1 MTNLICQRNVPQ
13 DAVALGES
21 NGAFSN
27 EVTVKI
33 TGQELKS
40 GILSEA
46 NLDKVYI
53 VPSKIQS
60 KQLAKL
66 RAKLNKRSGRP

>member
-1 MTNLICQRNVPQ
+1 MSNLVCQRNVPQ
-13 DAVALGES
+13 DAVTLGES

-33 TGQELKS
+33 TGQELKT
-40 GILSEA
+40 GILSEE
-46 NLDKVYI
+46 NLDKFRI